1 MSQGTPVNKLNNS
14 MNDDDSRLVDSILN
28 DLNNKPID
36 QGQGPSMQGQGP
48 SMQGQGPSMQ
58 GQGPSIPQ
66 AGGPPQQMSPEQH
79 KMMLAQR
86 QQAMMQQQMMMQQ
99 QATLNQNK
107 KEVTGESIIEKLQ
120 DNWKSLLII
129 FILCVAMN
137 LEVVD
142 NLFKME
148 GITMFLTETGGLNI
162 QASFIKSIVVVLVFF
177 IINAIVP
184 I

>member
-28 DLNNKPID
+28 DLNNKPTGPSMGQG
-36 QGQGPSMQGQGP
+36 QGQGPSMGQGQGP
-48 SMQGQGPSMQ
+48 SM
-58 GQGPSIPQ
+58 PQ

-129 FILCVAMN
+129 FVLCVAMN

-142 NLFKME
+142 NLFKLE
-148 GITMFLTETGGLNI
+148 GVTMFLTETGGLNI
-162 QASFIKSIVVVLVFF
+162 QASFIKSIAVVLVFF
-177 IINAIVP
+177 IINALVP

>member
-28 DLNNKPID
+28 DLNNKPTGPSMG
-36 QGQGPSMQGQGP
+36 QGQGPSM
-48 SMQGQGPSMQ
+48 
-58 GQGPSIPQ
+58 PQ

-129 FILCVAMN
+129 FVLCVAMN

-142 NLFKME
+142 NLFKLE
-148 GITMFLTETGGLNI
+148 GVTMFLTETGGLNI
-162 QASFIKSIVVVLVFF
+162 QASFIKSIAVVLVFF
-177 IINAIVP
+177 IINALVP

>member
-28 DLNNKPID
+28 DLNNKPTGPSMGQG
-36 QGQGPSMQGQGP
+36 QGQGPSMGP
-48 SMQGQGPSMQ
+48 SM
-58 GQGPSIPQ
+58 PQ

-129 FILCVAMN
+129 FVLCVAMN

-142 NLFKME
+142 NLFKLE
-148 GITMFLTETGGLNI
+148 GVTMFLTETGGLNI
-162 QASFIKSIVVVLVFF
+162 QASFIKSIAVVLVFF
-177 IINAIVP
+177 IINALVP